1 MIDANTAQAVYNDMG
16 ALADL
21 RGRARANPNEAVED
35 VAQQFEALF
44 IQMML
49 KSMRDA
55 VEDGGLFG
63 SDQLD
68 TYQQMADQQ
77 TALDMAS
84 KGGIGLA
91 EALVAQLSRSQ
102 GQGQDTGQSDTNEAS
117 MLNARSFSLATDA
130 APPEARSLMP
140 REPAA
145 ISIYRDAAKSLP
157 LLQGTSAL
165 APRDDAMSK

>member
-1 MIDANTAQAVYNDMG
+1 MIEPSTAQAVYNDMG

-21 RGRARANPNEAVED
+21 RGRARANPNEAVEE

-68 TYQQMADQQ
+68 TYEQMADQQ
-77 TALDMAS
+77 LALDMSA

-91 EALVAQLSRSQ
+91 EALVAQLSRQ
-102 GQGQDTGQSDTNEAS
+102 QSAEPVDANEAQS
-117 MLNARSFSLATDA
+117 LNAGGFSLTPEQV
-130 APPEARSLMP
+130 APVARELGP
-140 REPAA
+140 REQSAMN
-145 ISIYRDAAKSLP
+145 IYRDAAQSLP
-157 LLQGTSAL
+157 LSQGSP
-165 APRDDAMSK
+165 APLTRDGMSE

>member
-1 MIDANTAQAVYNDMG
+1 MIDPSTAQAVYNDMG

-21 RGRARANPNEAVED
+21 RGRARANPNEAVEE

-102 GQGQDTGQSDTNEAS
+102 GQGTGQPDINEAS
-117 MLNARSFSLATDA
+117 TLNAKSFSLATDA
-130 APPEARSLMP
+130 APPVARSLMP

-157 LLQGTSAL
+157 LPQGPSAP

>member
-102 GQGQDTGQSDTNEAS
+102 GQGTGQSDINEAS
-117 MLNARSFSLATDA
+117 TLNAKSFSLASEA
-130 APPEARSLMP
+130 GPPEARSLMP
-140 REPAA
+140 RESAA

-157 LLQGTSAL
+157 LPQGTSAL
-165 APRDDAMSK
+165 APRDDAMSE

>member
-1 MIDANTAQAVYNDMG
+1 MIDPSTAQTVYNDMG

-21 RGRARANPNEAVED
+21 RGRARANPNEAVEE

-68 TYQQMADQQ
+68 TYEQMADQQ
-77 TALDMAS
+77 LALDMAS

-91 EALVAQLSRSQ
+91 EALVAQLSRQQ
-102 GQGQDTGQSDTNEAS
+102 GVEIADGDEAQT
-117 MLNARSFSLATDA
+117 LNADGFSLK
-130 APPEARSLMP
+130 PEQAVPVARDIAP
-140 REPAA
+140 REQAA
-145 ISIYRDAAKSLP
+145 MTIYREAAQGLNLSPMSPTP
-157 LLQGTSAL
+157 LE
-165 APRDDAMSK
+165 RDGLMSE

>member
-1 MIDANTAQAVYNDMG
+1 MIEPSTAQAVYNDMG

-21 RGRARANPNEAVED
+21 RGRARANPNEAVEE

-77 TALDMAS
+77 TALDMAA

-91 EALVAQLSRSQ
+91 EALVAQLSRNESVA
-102 GQGQDTGQSDTNEAS
+102 TNDADGPHALKAEG
-117 MLNARSFSLATDA
+117 FSLAPAVVQSD
-130 APPEARSLMP
+130 PKSLMP

-145 ISIYRDAAKSLP
+145 ISIYRDVAKSLP
-157 LLQGTSAL
+157 LPQRTSME
-165 APRDDAMSK
+165 APRDDAMSE

>member
-21 RGRARANPNEAVED
+21 RGRARANPNEAVEE

-77 TALDMAS
+77 TALGMAS

-91 EALVAQLSRSQ
+91 EALVAKLSRSQ
-102 GQGQDTGQSDTNEAS
+102 GTGQSDTNEAS
-117 MLNARSFSLATDA
+117 TLNDRSFSLATDA

-140 REPAA
+140 SEPAA
-145 ISIYRDAAKSLP
+145 ISIYRDAANAAKSLP
-157 LLQGTSAL
+157 LPQRTSTL
-165 APRDDAMSK
+165 APRDDAMSE

>member
-1 MIDANTAQAVYNDMG
+1 MIDSSTAQTVYNDMG

-21 RGRARANPNEAVED
+21 RGRARANPNEAVEE

-68 TYQQMADQQ
+68 TYEQMADQQ
-77 TALDMAS
+77 LALDMSA

-91 EALVAQLSRSQ
+91 EALVAQLSRQ
-102 GQGQDTGQSDTNEAS
+102 QSAEPVDTNEAQS
-117 MLNARSFSLATDA
+117 LNAGGFSLTPEQA
-130 APPEARSLMP
+130 APVARALGP
-140 REPAA
+140 REQSAMN
-145 ISIYRDAAKSLP
+145 IYRDAAQSLP
-157 LLQGTSAL
+157 LSQGSP
-165 APRDDAMSK
+165 APLTRDGMSE

>member
-16 ALADL
+16 VLADL

-91 EALVAQLSRSQ
+91 EALVAQLSRSR
-102 GQGQDTGQSDTNEAS
+102 GTGQSATNEAS
-117 MLNARSFSLATDA
+117 TLNARSFSLATDA
-130 APPEARSLMP
+130 APLEARSLMP

-157 LLQGTSAL
+157 LPQGTSAL
-165 APRDDAMSK
+165 VPRDDAMSE

>member
-21 RGRARANPNEAVED
+21 RGRARANPNEAVDD

>member
-1 MIDANTAQAVYNDMG
+1 MIEPTTAQAVYNDMG

-21 RGRARANPNEAVED
+21 RGRARANPNEAVEE

-68 TYQQMADQQ
+68 TYEQMADQQ
-77 TALDMAS
+77 LALDMSS

-91 EALVAQLSRSQ
+91 EALVSQLSRH
-102 GQGQDTGQSDTNEAS
+102 QSTEPADTNEAQA
-117 MLNARSFSLATDA
+117 LNADGFSLTPEEAVSVAREIAPSEQA
-130 APPEARSLMP
+130 AMT
-140 REPAA
+140 
-145 ISIYRDAAKSLP
+145 IYREAAQGLNLSPVSPTP
-157 LLQGTSAL
+157 LERDGLTSE
-165 APRDDAMSK
+165 

>member
-1 MIDANTAQAVYNDMG
+1 MIEPSTAQAVYNDMG

-21 RGRARANPNEAVED
+21 RGRARANPSKAVEE

-91 EALVAQLSRSQ
+91 EALVAQLSHNQ
-102 GQGQDTGQSDTNEAS
+102 FTGQSDINEAS
-117 MLNARSFSLATDA
+117 TLKAKSFSLTTDR
-130 APPEARSLMP
+130 APIEAKSLMSP
-140 REPAA
+140 EPAA

-157 LLQGTSAL
+157 LPHATSAPV
-165 APRDDAMSK
+165 PRDDAMSE

>member
-1 MIDANTAQAVYNDMG
+1 MIEPSTAQAVYNDMG

-21 RGRARANPNEAVED
+21 RSRARANPNEAVED

-63 SDQLD
+63 SHQLE

-77 TALDMAS
+77 LSLEMAS
-84 KGGIGLA
+84 DGGIGLA
-91 EALVAQLSRSQ
+91 EALNAQLSLAQ
-102 GQGQDTGQSDTNEAS
+102 KAGQSPAGDQKAS
-117 MLNARSFSLATDA
+117 ATSGLPLKPSVIADGVSLVEQEHHGLT
-130 APPEARSLMP
+130 
-140 REPAA
+140 
-145 ISIYRDAAKSLP
+145 IYR
-157 LLQGTSAL
+157 QTSVNTL
-165 APRDDAMSK
+165 YPPQESVVKGPITTHNDVSEES

>member
-1 MIDANTAQAVYNDMG
+1 MIDPSTAQTVYNDMG

-21 RGRARANPNEAVED
+21 RSRARANPNEAVEE
-35 VAQQFEALF
+35 VAQQFGALF

-91 EALVAQLSRSQ
+91 EALVAQLSRHQ
-102 GQGQDTGQSDTNEAS
+102 GTEQSDINEPS
-117 MLNARSFSLATDA
+117 TLNAQSLSLVTDA
-130 APPEARSLMP
+130 APSEALPLMP

-145 ISIYRDAAKSLP
+145 ISIYRDVAKSLP
-157 LLQGTSAL
+157 LPQGSSAL
-165 APRDDAMSK
+165 VPRDDVMSE

>member
-1 MIDANTAQAVYNDMG
+1 MIDPSTAQAVYNDMG

-21 RGRARANPNEAVED
+21 RGRARANPNEAAED

-55 VEDGGLFG
+55 IEDGGLFE
-63 SDQLD
+63 SNQLD

-91 EALVAQLSRSQ
+91 EALVAQLSHNQ
-102 GQGQDTGQSDTNEAS
+102 FTGQSDINEAS
-117 MLNARSFSLATDA
+117 TLKAKSFSLATDVA
-130 APPEARSLMP
+130 RPEAKSLMSP
-140 REPAA
+140 EPAA

-157 LLQGTSAL
+157 LTQGTPAL
-165 APRDDAMSK
+165 ATRDDAMSE

>member
-1 MIDANTAQAVYNDMG
+1 
-16 ALADL
+16 
-21 RGRARANPNEAVED
+21 VEE

-91 EALVAQLSRSQ
+91 EALVSQLSRHQ
-102 GQGQDTGQSDTNEAS
+102 GTEQPDINEPS
-117 MLNARSFSLATDA
+117 TLNAQSFSLVTDA
-130 APPEARSLMP
+130 APSEALPLMP

-157 LLQGTSAL
+157 LPQGPSAP

>member
-1 MIDANTAQAVYNDMG
+1 MIDPSTAQAVYNDMG

-21 RGRARANPNEAVED
+21 RGRARANPNEAVEE

-91 EALVAQLSRSQ
+91 EALVAQLSRNQ
-102 GQGQDTGQSDTNEAS
+102 GAEPSDINEAPT
-117 MLNARSFSLATDA
+117 LNAQSFSLATDA

-145 ISIYRDAAKSLP
+145 ITIYRDAAKSLP
-157 LLQGTSAL
+157 LPHGTSAL
-165 APRDDAMSK
+165 APRDDAMSE

>member
-1 MIDANTAQAVYNDMG
+1 MIEPSTAQAVYNDMG

-21 RGRARANPNEAVED
+21 RGRARANPNEAVEE

-63 SDQLD
+63 SDQLN
-68 TYQQMADQQ
+68 TYEQMSDQQ
-77 TALDMAS
+77 LALDMAS

-91 EALVAQLSRSQ
+91 EALVAQLSRQQ
-102 GQGQDTGQSDTNEAS
+102 GVELPMA
-117 MLNARSFSLATDA
+117 MRRSREYHGFSLT
-130 APPEARSLMP
+130 PEQAVPVAREIAP
-140 REPAA
+140 REQAA
-145 ISIYRDAAKSLP
+145 MTIYREAAQGLNLSPVSPTP
-157 LLQGTSAL
+157 LERDVLTSE
-165 APRDDAMSK
+165 

>member
-1 MIDANTAQAVYNDMG
+1 MIDPSTAQTVYNDMG

-21 RGRARANPNEAVED
+21 RSRARANPNEAVEE

-77 TALDMAS
+77 TALDMAA

-91 EALVAQLSRSQ
+91 EALWRSC
-102 GQGQDTGQSDTNEAS
+102 
-117 MLNARSFSLATDA
+117 R
-130 APPEARSLMP
+130 
-140 REPAA
+140 
-145 ISIYRDAAKSLP
+145 
-157 LLQGTSAL
+157 
-165 APRDDAMSK
+165 AMSPWDDRYRWSPCIEGRGLFAGAGCGPV

>member
-1 MIDANTAQAVYNDMG
+1 MIDSSTAQAVYNDMG

-21 RGRARANPNEAVED
+21 RGRARANPNEAVEE

-55 VEDGGLFG
+55 IEDGGLF
-63 SDQLD
+63 SSHQLD

-91 EALVAQLSRSQ
+91 EALMAQLSHDQ
-102 GQGQDTGQSDTNEAS
+102 FTGQSDMNEAS
-117 MLNARSFSLATDA
+117 TLKARSFSLATDVA
-130 APPEARSLMP
+130 RPEAKSLMP
-140 REPAA
+140 FEPAA
-145 ISIYRDAAKSLP
+145 ITIYRDAAKSMPLP
-157 LLQGTSAL
+157 QGTPAL
-165 APRDDAMSK
+165 APREDAMSE

>member
-1 MIDANTAQAVYNDMG
+1 MIDPSTAQAVYTDMG

-21 RGRARANPNEAVED
+21 RGRARANPNEAVEE

-91 EALVAQLSRSQ
+91 EALVGQLSRSQ
-102 GQGQDTGQSDTNEAS
+102 GQGTGQSDINEAS
-117 MLNARSFSLATDA
+117 TLNAKSFSLSTEAG
-130 APPEARSLMP
+130 PPEARSLMP
-140 REPAA
+140 RESAA

-157 LLQGTSAL
+157 LPQGTSAL
-165 APRDDAMSK
+165 APRDDAMSE

>member
-1 MIDANTAQAVYNDMG
+1 MIDPSTAQAVYNDMG

-21 RGRARANPNEAVED
+21 RGRARANPNEAVEE

-91 EALVAQLSRSQ
+91 EALVAQLSRHQ
-102 GQGQDTGQSDTNEAS
+102 GTEQPDINQPST
-117 MLNARSFSLATDA
+117 LNAQSFSLVTDA
-130 APPEARSLMP
+130 APSEALPLMR

-145 ISIYRDAAKSLP
+145 MSICRDAAKSLP
-157 LLQGTSAL
+157 LPQGPSAL

>member
-1 MIDANTAQAVYNDMG
+1 MIDPSTAQTVYNDMG

-21 RGRARANPNEAVED
+21 RNRARANPNEAVED

-63 SDQLD
+63 SHQLD

-77 TALDMAS
+77 TALDMAA

-91 EALVAQLSRSQ
+91 EALVAQLSRHPGTEQAGVDDDSTLKAE
-102 GQGQDTGQSDTNEAS
+102 G
-117 MLNARSFSLATDA
+117 FSLATDVA
-130 APPEARSLMP
+130 LPEGKSLMP

-145 ISIYRDAAKSLP
+145 ISIYRDVAKSLP
-157 LLQGTSAL
+157 LPQGASAL
-165 APRDDAMSK
+165 VPRDDVMSE

>member
-1 MIDANTAQAVYNDMG
+1 MIDSSSAQAVYNDMG

-68 TYQQMADQQ
+68 TYQQMAYQQ

-91 EALVAQLSRSQ
+91 EALVAQLSRNQ
-102 GQGQDTGQSDTNEAS
+102 GTGQPDINEVS
-117 MLNARSFSLATDA
+117 TLNAKSFSLATDVT
-130 APPEARSLMP
+130 PPEAKSLMSP
-140 REPAA
+140 EPAA
-145 ISIYRDAAKSLP
+145 ISIYRDAAKSLALP
-157 LLQGTSAL
+157 QATPTL
-165 APRDDAMSK
+165 APRDDSMSE

>member
-1 MIDANTAQAVYNDMG
+1 MIDPSTAQAVYNDMG

-21 RGRARANPNEAVED
+21 RGRARANPNEAVEE

-91 EALVAQLSRSQ
+91 EALVAQLSRHQ
-102 GQGQDTGQSDTNEAS
+102 GIEQSDINEPS
-117 MLNARSFSLATDA
+117 TLNAQSLSLVTDA
-130 APPEARSLMP
+130 APSEALPLMP

-157 LLQGTSAL
+157 LPQGPSAL

>member
-1 MIDANTAQAVYNDMG
+1 MIEPSTAQAVYNDMG

-21 RGRARANPNEAVED
+21 RGRARANPNEAVEE

-91 EALVAQLSRSQ
+91 EALVAQLSRNQ
-102 GQGQDTGQSDTNEAS
+102 GAEPSDINEAPT
-117 MLNARSFSLATDA
+117 LNAQSFSLATDA
-130 APPEARSLMP
+130 SPPGEKPLTP

-145 ISIYRDAAKSLP
+145 ISIYRDAADAAKSLP
-157 LLQGTSAL
+157 LPKGTST
-165 APRDDAMSK
+165 PVRRDDPMSE

>member
-1 MIDANTAQAVYNDMG
+1 MIDPSTAQTVYNDMG

-102 GQGQDTGQSDTNEAS
+102 GIGQSDINEAS
-117 MLNARSFSLATDA
+117 TLNAKSFSLATDA

-145 ISIYRDAAKSLP
+145 IAIYRDAAKSLP
-157 LLQGTSAL
+157 LPHGTSAL
-165 APRDDAMSK
+165 APRDDAMSE

>member
-1 MIDANTAQAVYNDMG
+1 MIDPSTAQAVYNDMG

-21 RGRARANPNEAVED
+21 RGRARANPNEAVEE

-91 EALVAQLSRSQ
+91 EALVAQLSRHQ
-102 GQGQDTGQSDTNEAS
+102 GTEQPDINEPS
-117 MLNARSFSLATDA
+117 TLNAQSFSLVTDA
-130 APPEARSLMP
+130 APSEPLPLMP

-157 LLQGTSAL
+157 LPQGTSAL

>member
-1 MIDANTAQAVYNDMG
+1 MIEPSTAQAVYNDMG

-21 RGRARANPNEAVED
+21 RGRARANPNEAVEE

-68 TYQQMADQQ
+68 TYEQMADQQ
-77 TALDMAS
+77 LALDMAS

-91 EALVAQLSRSQ
+91 EALVAQLSRQ
-102 GQGQDTGQSDTNEAS
+102 QSAEPADTNEPQS
-117 MLNARSFSLATDA
+117 LNADGFSLTPGQA
-130 APPEARSLMP
+130 APVAKDIAM
-140 REPAA
+140 REQAA
-145 ISIYRDAAKSLP
+145 MTIYREAAQGLT
-157 LLQGTSAL
+157 LRQGTPTPSM
-165 APRDDAMSK
+165 RDDVISE

>member
-21 RGRARANPNEAVED
+21 RGRARANPNEAVEE

-117 MLNARSFSLATDA
+117 MLNAKSFSLATDA

-157 LLQGTSAL
+157 LSQGPSAL
-165 APRDDAMSK
+165 APRDDAMSE